1 MKNTLPLLFSA
12 LVLIF
17 VACSP
22 KIQEASSQTARESD
36 LGAKEMRIDKKEL
49 NPEFALE
56 TYLRRTP
63 GVILRGSGNNATVSI
78 RGVNSFTQN
87 TQPLFI
93 INGNDVGNN
102 YSRAANLVRG
112 MEIKSVRVLKDADAS
127 IYGVRGSGG
136 VVVITAR

>member
-1 MKNTLPLLFSA
+1 MKYTATIFSLAFSLILLS
-12 LVLIF
+12 
-17 VACSP
+17 CSP
-22 KIQEASSQTARESD
+22 KIQDATSPSGKEAD
-36 LGAKEMRIDKKEL
+36 LGAKEMKIDKKEL

-63 GVILRGSGNNATVSI
+63 GVIMRGSGNNATVSI

-136 VVVITAR
+136 VVVISAR